1 MQQLFTLLNTLQS
14 PPPGVLDRLS
24 SYLLKKEVKRKEYL
38 LKEGQTSTNLY
49 FIEQGLLRAYYIDN
63 KGEEVTT
70 WFMKEGDFVCSVES
84 FYEQIPSFE
93 NIIAIEPT
101 TVHYITYNQMQA
113 LYRDFPAYNYHGR
126 VLTEQYHVR
135 FAKRMVAMIKK
146 TAPERYQQLLEQ
158 EPYLLNRASQQD
170 IASYLGM
177 TPEMLSRT
185 RGQITPSK

>member
-1 MQQLFTLLNTLQS
+1 MQQMFTLLNALQT
-14 PPPGVLDRLS
+14 PPPGLLDRLS
-24 SYLLKKEVKRKEYL
+24 SYLLTKDLKKKEHL
-38 LKEGQTSTNLY
+38 LIEGQTCTNLY
-49 FIEQGLLRAYYIDN
+49 FIEKGLLRAYYIDN
-63 KGEEVTT
+63 KGDEVTT
-70 WFMKEGDFVCSVES
+70 WFMKEGDFICSVES

-101 TVHYITYNQMQA
+101 TVHYISYQQMQA

-158 EPYLLNRASQQD
+158 EFYLLNRASQQD

-177 TPEMLSRT
+177 TPEMFSRI
-185 RGQITPSK
+185 RGKIASSK